1 MGVEK
6 RRAVQVI
13 GRQPLR
19 LDLMYRQQA
28 RRTLLLE
35 TMDVETRLLSDVEQ
49 CVFTKIGEG
58 AGLGREGFSA

>member
-1 MGVEK
+1 MGE
-6 RRAVQVI
+6 RR
-13 GRQPLR
+13 PLR

-49 CVFTKIGEG
+49 CAFTKMGRGVCGGLGGEG
-58 AGLGREGFSA
+58 CST